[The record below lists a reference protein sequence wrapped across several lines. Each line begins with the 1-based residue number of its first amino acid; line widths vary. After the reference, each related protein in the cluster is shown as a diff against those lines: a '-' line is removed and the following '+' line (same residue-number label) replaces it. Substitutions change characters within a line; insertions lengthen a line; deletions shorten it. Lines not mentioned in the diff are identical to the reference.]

1 MGYYP
6 RRIAMTRVRLTGNT
20 IMARNT
26 IIGVFAK
33 SPIKP
38 LEKHIQIVVKCTK
51 QLIPFFDACVA
62 KDWSEAAIIR
72 RKLSKLEQDADTL
85 KRQLRLEL
93 PGGLFMPVD
102 RADLLELLTQQD
114 KIANKA
120 KDIAGRVLGRELE
133 VPVSLQAEFSVYL
146 KRCIDATEKA
156 AEAINELDDLL
167 ETGFRGREVALVEN
181 MINQLDAIE
190 DDTDGLQ
197 IILRRNLLAIEKD
210 LNPVDVMFLYQI
222 IDWVGDLADLAER
235 VGARLEILLARK

>member
-1 MGYYP
+1 
-6 RRIAMTRVRLTGNT
+6 
-20 IMARNT
+20 MARNS
-26 IIGVFAK
+26 ILGVFAK

-38 LEKHIQIVVKCTK
+38 LEKHIKLVVKCSN
-51 QLIPFFDACVA
+51 QLIPFFKACSEQN
-62 KDWSEAAIIR
+62 WSEAAKVR
-72 RKLSKLEQDADTL
+72 RKLSKLEQDADSL

-102 RADLLELLTQQD
+102 RADLLELLSQQD

-120 KDIAGRVLGRELE
+120 KDIAGRILGRKLE
-133 VPVSLQAEFSVYL
+133 IPESLQEQFNAYL
-146 KRCIDATEKA
+146 TRCIEATEKA

-167 ETGFRGREVALVEN
+167 ETGFRGREVQLVEK
-181 MINQLDAIE
+181 MINQLDEIE
-190 DDTDGLQ
+190 DETDTLQ
-197 IILRRNLLAIEKD
+197 IALRKDLLALESE

>member
-1 MGYYP
+1 
-6 RRIAMTRVRLTGNT
+6 
-20 IMARNT
+20 MARNS
-26 IIGVFAK
+26 ILGVFAK

-38 LEKHIQIVVKCTK
+38 LEKHIRLVTKCAN
-51 QLIPFFDACVA
+51 QLLPFFAAAID
-62 KDWSEAAIIR
+62 KDWSTAGKVR
-72 RKLSKLEQDADTL
+72 TKLSKLEQDADTL
-85 KRQLRLEL
+85 KRKLRLEL

-120 KDIAGRVLGRELE
+120 KDIAGRTYGRKLE
-133 VPVSLQAEFSVYL
+133 IPASLHKEFIAYL
-146 KRCIDATEKA
+146 TRCIDATEKA
-156 AEAINELDDLL
+156 ADAINELDDLL
-167 ETGFRGREVALVEN
+167 ETGFRGREVDIVAK
-181 MINQLDAIE
+181 MIGQLDEIE

-197 IILRRNLLAIEKD
+197 ITLRRNLLALEND